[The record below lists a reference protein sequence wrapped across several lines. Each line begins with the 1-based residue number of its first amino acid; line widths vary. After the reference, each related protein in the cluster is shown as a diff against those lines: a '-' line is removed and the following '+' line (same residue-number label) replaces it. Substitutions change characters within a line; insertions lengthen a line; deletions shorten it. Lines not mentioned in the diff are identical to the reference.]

1 MASTTQNDAR
11 ELTSKLWAMANDL
24 RGKMDASEYR
34 DYILGF
40 IFYRYLSKRQERYL
54 ANSGLLEFTDTENS
68 SNPQDVNNAFARQ
81 VALDGLEDWREDL
94 ALQNGYAIDP
104 EYTWTTIINKVQT
117 QTIRPDDYQNLF
129 SQFKANALLNTN
141 ATEDFKDVFD
151 NINLMDSSLGNSVS
165 ARAKALSQLVERIN
179 SINFH
184 DESGHDILGDV
195 YEYLIA
201 EFAGASGK
209 KAGEFYTPHEVSRV
223 LAKLVTYVSP
233 DSSEEAKEVIEHA
246 SRPFMVYDP
255 TMGSG
260 SLLLTVQHELKSET
274 DNPDTARVHFFGQEI
289 NRTTYNLARMN
300 LMMHDVKYQ
309 YMDLRCADTLESD
322 WPNGMDE
329 NGIDHP
335 EFFDAVVANPPYSL
349 KWDNAESKLK
359 DPRFKDYGKLAPK
372 SKADYAFVEH
382 GIYHLKPSGRM
393 AIVLPHG
400 VLFRGAAEGTI
411 RKAIIDKNYLDAVI
425 GLPSNLF
432 YSTGIPT
439 VILVFRKDRKTN
451 DVLFIDASKHFEKDK
466 KQNRLRE
473 EDINLILE
481 TYKNRQ
487 DVDKLAHV
495 ATLDEIKD
503 NDYNLNIPRYVD
515 TFEEEEPIDLD
526 DVNRQ
531 LAEVDEEI
539 ARLEKELE
547 AMLAELVPTDQND
560 EDDEGL
566 HNRRERTE
574 RDGQKTTAKTSL
586 QRLH

>member
-81 VALDGLEDWREDL
+81 VALDCLEDWREDL

-165 ARAKALSQLVERIN
+165 ARAKALSQLVERID
-179 SINFH
+179 SIDFH
-184 DESGHDILGDV
+184 DDSGHDILGDV

-223 LAKLVTYVSP
+223 LAKLVTYVST

-451 DVLFIDASKHFEKDK
+451 DVLFIDASQHFEKDK

-473 EDINLILE
+473 EDIDLILE

-495 ATLDEIKD
+495 ATLEEIKD

-531 LAEVDEEI
+531 LAEVNEEI

-560 EDDEGL
+560 KDDE
-566 HNRRERTE
+566 
-574 RDGQKTTAKTSL
+574 
-586 QRLH
+586 

>member
-1 MASTTQNDAR
+1 MASTTQNNAR

-165 ARAKALSQLVERIN
+165 ARAKALSQLVERID
-179 SINFH
+179 SIDFH
-184 DESGHDILGDV
+184 DDSGHDILGDV

-451 DVLFIDASKHFEKDK
+451 DVLFIDASQHFEKDK

-473 EDINLILE
+473 EDIDLILE

-503 NDYNLNIPRYVD
+503 NDYNLNIPRYVN

-547 AMLAELVPTDQND
+547 AMLAELIPTDQND
-560 EDDEGL
+560 EDDE
-566 HNRRERTE
+566 
-574 RDGQKTTAKTSL
+574 
-586 QRLH
+586 

>member
-165 ARAKALSQLVERIN
+165 ARAKALSQLVERID
-179 SINFH
+179 SIDFH
-184 DESGHDILGDV
+184 DDSGHDILGDV

-223 LAKLVTYVSP
+223 LAKLVTYVST

-451 DVLFIDASKHFEKDK
+451 DVLFIDASQHFEKDK

-495 ATLDEIKD
+495 ATLEEIKD

-531 LAEVDEEI
+531 LAEVNEEI

-547 AMLAELVPTDQND
+547 TMLAELVPTDQND
-560 EDDEGL
+560 EDDE
-566 HNRRERTE
+566 
-574 RDGQKTTAKTSL
+574 
-586 QRLH
+586 

>member
-165 ARAKALSQLVERIN
+165 ARAKALSQLVERID
-179 SINFH
+179 SIDFH
-184 DESGHDILGDV
+184 DDSGHDILGDV

-223 LAKLVTYVSP
+223 LAKLVTYVST

-451 DVLFIDASKHFEKDK
+451 DVLFIDASQHFEKDK

-473 EDINLILE
+473 EDIDLILE

-560 EDDEGL
+560 KDDE
-566 HNRRERTE
+566 
-574 RDGQKTTAKTSL
+574 
-586 QRLH
+586 

>member
-1 MASTTQNDAR
+1 MAATTQNDAR
-11 ELTSKLWAMANDL
+11 ELTSQLWAMANDL

-54 ANSGLLEFTDTENS
+54 ANSGLLEFTDTESS

-94 ALQNGYAIDP
+94 ALQNGFAIDP

-165 ARAKALSQLVERIN
+165 ARAKALSQLVERID
-179 SINFH
+179 SIDFH
-184 DESGHDILGDV
+184 DDSGHDILGDV

-223 LAKLVTYVSP
+223 LAKLVTYASP

-260 SLLLTVQHELKSET
+260 SLLLTVQHELKTET

-451 DVLFIDASKHFEKDK
+451 DVLFIDASQHFEKDK

-473 EDINLILE
+473 EDIDLILE

-503 NDYNLNIPRYVD
+503 NSYNLNIPRYVD

-531 LAEVDEEI
+531 LTEVDEEI

-560 EDDEGL
+560 KDDE
-566 HNRRERTE
+566 
-574 RDGQKTTAKTSL
+574 
-586 QRLH
+586 

>member
-1 MASTTQNDAR
+1 M
-11 ELTSKLWAMANDL
+11 
-24 RGKMDASEYR
+24 
-34 DYILGF
+34 
-40 IFYRYLSKRQERYL
+40 
-54 ANSGLLEFTDTENS
+54 
-68 SNPQDVNNAFARQ
+68 FA
-81 VALDGLEDWREDL
+81 
-94 ALQNGYAIDP
+94 
-104 EYTWTTIINKVQT
+104 
-117 QTIRPDDYQNLF
+117 
-129 SQFKANALLNTN
+129 QFKANALLNTN

-151 NINLMDSSLGNSVS
+151 NINLSDSSLGNSVS
-165 ARAKALSQLVERIN
+165 ARAKALSQLVERID
-179 SINFH
+179 SIDFH
-184 DESGHDILGDV
+184 DDSGHDILGDV

-223 LAKLVTYVSP
+223 LAKLVTYVSH

-393 AIVLPHG
+393 AIVLPTVFSSEVQPKERSAKQSSTRTTLMPSSDSLKSLLLHRHPHRHSR
-400 VLFRGAAEGTI
+400 VPQRPQDQRCALHRRLAA
-411 RKAIIDKNYLDAVI
+411 
-425 GLPSNLF
+425 
-432 YSTGIPT
+432 
-439 VILVFRKDRKTN
+439 
-451 DVLFIDASKHFEKDK
+451 
-466 KQNRLRE
+466 LRE
-473 EDINLILE
+473 GQE
-481 TYKNRQ
+481 TKPPARGRHRSDSRDLQESSGRRQ
-487 DVDKLAHV
+487 
-495 ATLDEIKD
+495 
-503 NDYNLNIPRYVD
+503 
-515 TFEEEEPIDLD
+515 
-526 DVNRQ
+526 
-531 LAEVDEEI
+531 
-539 ARLEKELE
+539 AR
-547 AMLAELVPTDQND
+547 A
-560 EDDEGL
+560 
-566 HNRRERTE
+566 RR
-574 RDGQKTTAKTSL
+574 
-586 QRLH
+586 HP

>member
-104 EYTWTTIINKVQT
+104 EYTWTTIINKVQA

-165 ARAKALSQLVERIN
+165 ARAKALSQLVERID
-179 SINFH
+179 SIDFH
-184 DESGHDILGDV
+184 DDSGHDILGDV

-223 LAKLVTYVSP
+223 LAKLVTYVST

-451 DVLFIDASKHFEKDK
+451 DVLFIDASQHFEKDK

-473 EDINLILE
+473 EDIDLILE

-495 ATLDEIKD
+495 ATLEEIKD

-531 LAEVDEEI
+531 LAEVNEKI

-547 AMLAELVPTDQND
+547 TMLAELVPTDQND
-560 EDDEGL
+560 EDDE
-566 HNRRERTE
+566 
-574 RDGQKTTAKTSL
+574 
-586 QRLH
+586 

>member
-1 MASTTQNDAR
+1 MTSTTTQNDAR
-11 ELTSKLWAMANDL
+11 ELTSQLWAMANDL

-40 IFYRYLSKRQERYL
+40 IFYRYLSKRQERNL
-54 ANSGLLEFTDTENS
+54 AISGLLNFTDDETS
-68 SNPQDVNNAFARQ
+68 SNPQDVNNAYARQ
-81 VALDGLEDWREDL
+81 AARDGIEDWRADL
-94 ALQNGYAIDP
+94 ASDQGYAIDP
-104 EYTWTTIINKVQT
+104 EYTWTTIVNKVRKQE
-117 QTIRPDDYQNLF
+117 IRPEDYPNMF
-129 SQFKANALLNTN
+129 AQFKSNALLNTN
-141 ATEDFKDVFD
+141 ATEDFQDVFD
-151 NINLMDSSLGNSVS
+151 DINLANSSLGSSTS
-165 ARAKALSQLVERIN
+165 ARTKALSQLVERIDD
-179 SINFH
+179 IDFH

-201 EFAGASGK
+201 EFAGNSGK

-233 DSSEEAKEVIEHA
+233 DSSKEAREVIEHA

-260 SLLLTVQHELKSET
+260 SLLLTVQHELKSEPNEPEST
-274 DNPDTARVHFFGQEI
+274 RVRFFGQEI

-400 VLFRGAAEGTI
+400 VLFRGAAEGVI
-411 RKAIIDKNYLDAVI
+411 RKALIVKNYLDAVI

-451 DVLFIDASKHFEKDK
+451 DVLFIDASQHFEKDK

-473 EDINLILE
+473 EDIDLIFE

-515 TFEEEEPIDLD
+515 TFEEETPIDLN

-531 LAEVDEEI
+531 LAEADEEI
-539 ARLEKELE
+539 ARLEHELA
-547 AMLAELVPTDQND
+547 AMLDELVPTDQT
-560 EDDEGL
+560 DDD
-566 HNRRERTE
+566 N
-574 RDGQKTTAKTSL
+574 Q
-586 QRLH
+586 

>member
-104 EYTWTTIINKVQT
+104 EYTWTTIIYKVQT

-451 DVLFIDASKHFEKDK
+451 DVLFIDASQHFEKDK

-473 EDINLILE
+473 EDIDLILE

-560 EDDEGL
+560 EDDE
-566 HNRRERTE
+566 
-574 RDGQKTTAKTSL
+574 
-586 QRLH
+586 

>member
-1 MASTTQNDAR
+1 MASTTQNNAR

-165 ARAKALSQLVERIN
+165 ARAKALSQLVERID
-179 SINFH
+179 SIDFH
-184 DESGHDILGDV
+184 DDSGHDILGDV

-451 DVLFIDASKHFEKDK
+451 DVLFIDASQHFEKDK

-473 EDINLILE
+473 EDIDLILE

-495 ATLDEIKD
+495 ATLEEIKD

-560 EDDEGL
+560 EDDE
-566 HNRRERTE
+566 
-574 RDGQKTTAKTSL
+574 
-586 QRLH
+586 

>member
-1 MASTTQNDAR
+1 MTSTTTQNDAR
-11 ELTSKLWAMANDL
+11 ELTSQLWAMANDL

-40 IFYRYLSKRQERYL
+40 IFYRYLSKRQERHL
-54 ANSGLLEFTDTENS
+54 VDSGLLDFTDSETS
-68 SNPQDVNNAFARQ
+68 SNPQDVNNAYARQ
-81 VALDGLEDWREDL
+81 VAQDGIEDWRADL
-94 ALQNGYAIDP
+94 ASDQGYAIDP
-104 EYTWTTIINKVQT
+104 EYTWTTIVNKVRKQD
-117 QTIRPDDYQNLF
+117 IRPEDYPNMF
-129 SQFKANALLNTN
+129 AQFKTNALLNTN
-141 ATEDFKDVFD
+141 ATENFQDVFD
-151 NINLMDSSLGNSVS
+151 NINLADSSLGNSTS
-165 ARAKALSQLVERIN
+165 ARTKALSRLVERIDD
-179 SINFH
+179 IDFH

-233 DSSEEAKEVIEHA
+233 DSSEEAREVIEHA

-260 SLLLTVQHELKSET
+260 SLLLTVQHELKSE
-274 DNPDTARVHFFGQEI
+274 PGEPESARVRFFGQEI

-349 KWDNAESKLK
+349 KWDNSESKLK

-400 VLFRGAAEGTI
+400 VLFRGAAEGVI
-411 RKAIIDKNYLDAVI
+411 RKALIEKNYLDAVI

-451 DVLFIDASKHFEKDK
+451 DILFIDASQHFEKDK

-473 EDINLILE
+473 EDIDLIFE

-515 TFEEEEPIDLD
+515 TFEEEPPIDLD

-531 LAEVDEEI
+531 LVEVDEEI
-539 ARLEKELE
+539 ARLEREL
-547 AMLAELVPTDQND
+547 ASMLDELVPTDQND
-560 EDDEGL
+560 DD
-566 HNRRERTE
+566 
-574 RDGQKTTAKTSL
+574 DQ
-586 QRLH
+586 

>member
-1 MASTTQNDAR
+1 MTSTATQNDAR
-11 ELTSKLWAMANDL
+11 ELTSQLWAMANDL

-40 IFYRYLSKRQERYL
+40 IFYRYLSKRQERNL
-54 ANSGLLEFTDTENS
+54 ADSGLLDFTDSETS
-68 SNPQDVNNAFARQ
+68 SNPQDVNNAYARQ
-81 VALDGLEDWREDL
+81 VSQDGIEDWRADL
-94 ALQNGYAIDP
+94 ASDQGYAIDP
-104 EYTWTTIINKVQT
+104 EYTWTTIVNKVRKQD
-117 QTIRPDDYQNLF
+117 IRPEDYPNMF
-129 SQFKANALLNTN
+129 AQFKTNALLNTN
-141 ATEDFKDVFD
+141 ATEDFQDVFD
-151 NINLMDSSLGNSVS
+151 NINLADSSLGSSTS
-165 ARAKALSQLVERIN
+165 ARTKALSQLVERIDD
-179 SINFH
+179 IDFH

-233 DSSEEAKEVIEHA
+233 DSSEEAREVIEHA

-260 SLLLTVQHELKSET
+260 SLLLTVQHELKSE
-274 DNPDTARVHFFGQEI
+274 PYESESARVCFFGQEI

-322 WPNGMDE
+322 WPNGMDK

-335 EFFDAVVANPPYSL
+335 EFFDAVVSNPPYSL

-400 VLFRGAAEGTI
+400 VLFRGAAEGVI
-411 RKAIIDKNYLDAVI
+411 RKALIEKNYLDAVI

-439 VILVFRKDRKTN
+439 VILVFRKGRKTN
-451 DVLFIDASKHFEKDK
+451 DVLFIDASQHFEKDK

-473 EDINLILE
+473 EDIDLIFE

-515 TFEEEEPIDLD
+515 TFEEEAPIDLD

-539 ARLEKELE
+539 ARLEREL
-547 AMLAELVPTDQND
+547 ASMLDELVPTDQA
-560 EDDEGL
+560 DDD
-566 HNRRERTE
+566 N
-574 RDGQKTTAKTSL
+574 Q
-586 QRLH
+586 

>member
-165 ARAKALSQLVERIN
+165 ARAKALSQLVERID
-179 SINFH
+179 SIDFH
-184 DESGHDILGDV
+184 DDSGHDILGDV

-223 LAKLVTYVSP
+223 LAKLVTYVST

-451 DVLFIDASKHFEKDK
+451 DVLFIDASQHFEKDK

-473 EDINLILE
+473 EDIDLILE

-495 ATLDEIKD
+495 ATLEEIKD

-531 LAEVDEEI
+531 LAEVNEEI

-547 AMLAELVPTDQND
+547 TMLAELVPTDQND
-560 EDDEGL
+560 KDDE
-566 HNRRERTE
+566 
-574 RDGQKTTAKTSL
+574 
-586 QRLH
+586 

>member
-1 MASTTQNDAR
+1 MTSTTTQNDAR
-11 ELTSKLWAMANDL
+11 ELTSQLWAMANDL

-40 IFYRYLSKRQERYL
+40 IFYRYLSKRQERHL
-54 ANSGLLEFTDTENS
+54 VDSGLLDFTDSETS
-68 SNPQDVNNAFARQ
+68 SNPQDVNNAYARQ
-81 VALDGLEDWREDL
+81 VAQDGIEDWRADL
-94 ALQNGYAIDP
+94 ASDQGYAIDP
-104 EYTWTTIINKVQT
+104 EYTWTTIVNKVRQ
-117 QTIRPDDYQNLF
+117 QDIRPEDYPNMF
-129 SQFKANALLNTN
+129 AQFKTNALLNTN
-141 ATEDFKDVFD
+141 ATEDFQDVFD
-151 NINLMDSSLGNSVS
+151 NINLADSSLGNSTS
-165 ARAKALSQLVERIN
+165 ARTKALSRLVERIDD
-179 SINFH
+179 IDFH

-233 DSSEEAKEVIEHA
+233 DSSEEAREVIEHA

-260 SLLLTVQHELKSET
+260 SLLLTVQHELKAEPGEPES
-274 DNPDTARVHFFGQEI
+274 ARVHFFGQEV

-349 KWDNAESKLK
+349 KWDNSESKLK

-400 VLFRGAAEGTI
+400 VLFRGAAEGVI
-411 RKAIIDKNYLDAVI
+411 RKALIEKNYLDAVI

-451 DVLFIDASKHFEKDK
+451 DVLFIDASQHFEKDK

-473 EDINLILE
+473 EDIDLIFE

-515 TFEEEEPIDLD
+515 TFEEEPPIDLD

-539 ARLEKELE
+539 ARLEREL
-547 AMLAELVPTDQND
+547 ASMLDELVPTDQND
-560 EDDEGL
+560 NDD
-566 HNRRERTE
+566 
-574 RDGQKTTAKTSL
+574 Q
-586 QRLH
+586 

>member
-165 ARAKALSQLVERIN
+165 ARAKALSQLVERID
-179 SINFH
+179 SIDFH
-184 DESGHDILGDV
+184 DDSGHDILGDV

-223 LAKLVTYVSP
+223 LAKLVTYVST

-289 NRTTYNLARMN
+289 KRTTYNLARMN

-451 DVLFIDASKHFEKDK
+451 DVLFIDASQHFEKDK

-473 EDINLILE
+473 EDIDLILE

-495 ATLDEIKD
+495 ATLEEIKD

-531 LAEVDEEI
+531 LAEVNEEI
-539 ARLEKELE
+539 ALLEKELE
-547 AMLAELVPTDQND
+547 TMLAELVPTDQND
-560 EDDEGL
+560 KDDE
-566 HNRRERTE
+566 
-574 RDGQKTTAKTSL
+574 
-586 QRLH
+586 

>member
-359 DPRFKDYGKLAPK
+359 DPRFKDYGKLAQK
-372 SKADYAFVEH
+372 SKADYAFVDH

-560 EDDEGL
+560 EDDE
-566 HNRRERTE
+566 
-574 RDGQKTTAKTSL
+574 
-586 QRLH
+586 

>member
-1 MASTTQNDAR
+1 MASTTQNNAR

-104 EYTWTTIINKVQT
+104 EYTWTTIIYKVQT

-165 ARAKALSQLVERIN
+165 ARAKALSQLVERID
-179 SINFH
+179 SIDFH
-184 DESGHDILGDV
+184 DDSGHDILGDV

-451 DVLFIDASKHFEKDK
+451 DVLFIDASQHFEKDK

-473 EDINLILE
+473 EDIDLILE

-503 NDYNLNIPRYVD
+503 NDYNLNIPRYVN

-547 AMLAELVPTDQND
+547 AMLAELIPTDQND
-560 EDDEGL
+560 EDDE
-566 HNRRERTE
+566 
-574 RDGQKTTAKTSL
+574 
-586 QRLH
+586 

>member
-165 ARAKALSQLVERIN
+165 ARAKALSQLVERID
-179 SINFH
+179 SIDFH
-184 DESGHDILGDV
+184 DDSGHDILGDV

-223 LAKLVTYVSP
+223 LAKLVTYVST

-451 DVLFIDASKHFEKDK
+451 DVLFIDASQHFEKDK

-473 EDINLILE
+473 EDIDLILE

-495 ATLDEIKD
+495 ATLDEIKG

-531 LAEVDEEI
+531 LAEVNEEI

-560 EDDEGL
+560 KDDE
-566 HNRRERTE
+566 
-574 RDGQKTTAKTSL
+574 
-586 QRLH
+586 

>member
-165 ARAKALSQLVERIN
+165 ARAKALSQLVERID
-179 SINFH
+179 SIDFH
-184 DESGHDILGDV
+184 DDSGHDILGDV

-223 LAKLVTYVSP
+223 LAKLVTYVST

-451 DVLFIDASKHFEKDK
+451 DVLFIDASQHFEKDK

-473 EDINLILE
+473 EDIDLILE

-495 ATLDEIKD
+495 ATLEEIKD

-531 LAEVDEEI
+531 LAEVNEEI
-539 ARLEKELE
+539 ALLEKELE
-547 AMLAELVPTDQND
+547 TMLAELVPTDQND
-560 EDDEGL
+560 EDDE
-566 HNRRERTE
+566 
-574 RDGQKTTAKTSL
+574 
-586 QRLH
+586 

>member
-104 EYTWTTIINKVQT
+104 EYTWMTIINKVQT

-165 ARAKALSQLVERIN
+165 ARAKALSQLVERID
-179 SINFH
+179 SIDFH
-184 DESGHDILGDV
+184 DDSGHDILGDV

-223 LAKLVTYVSP
+223 LAKLVTYVST

-451 DVLFIDASKHFEKDK
+451 DVLFIDASQHFEKDK

-473 EDINLILE
+473 EDIDLILE

-531 LAEVDEEI
+531 LAEVNEEI

-547 AMLAELVPTDQND
+547 TMLAELVPTDQND
-560 EDDEGL
+560 EDDE
-566 HNRRERTE
+566 
-574 RDGQKTTAKTSL
+574 
-586 QRLH
+586 

>member
-1 MASTTQNDAR
+1 MTSTTQNDAR

-165 ARAKALSQLVERIN
+165 ARAKALSQLVERID
-179 SINFH
+179 SIDFH
-184 DESGHDILGDV
+184 DDSGHDILGDV

-223 LAKLVTYVSP
+223 LAKLVTYVST

-451 DVLFIDASKHFEKDK
+451 DVLFIDASQHFEKDK
-466 KQNRLRE
+466 KQNHLRE
-473 EDINLILE
+473 EDIDLILE

-560 EDDEGL
+560 KDDE
-566 HNRRERTE
+566 
-574 RDGQKTTAKTSL
+574 
-586 QRLH
+586 

>member
-165 ARAKALSQLVERIN
+165 ARAKALSQLVERID
-179 SINFH
+179 SIDFH
-184 DESGHDILGDV
+184 DDSGHDILGDV

-451 DVLFIDASKHFEKDK
+451 DVLFIDASQHFEKDK

-473 EDINLILE
+473 EDIDLILE

-487 DVDKLAHV
+487 DVGKLAHV

-539 ARLEKELE
+539 ARLEKEL
-547 AMLAELVPTDQND
+547 ASMLDELVPTDQADND
-560 EDDEGL
+560 D
-566 HNRRERTE
+566 
-574 RDGQKTTAKTSL
+574 Q
-586 QRLH
+586 

>member
-165 ARAKALSQLVERIN
+165 ARAKALSQLVERID
-179 SINFH
+179 SIDFH
-184 DESGHDILGDV
+184 DDSGHDILGDV

-223 LAKLVTYVSP
+223 LAKLVTYVST

-451 DVLFIDASKHFEKDK
+451 DVLFIDASQHFEKDK

-473 EDINLILE
+473 EDIDLILE

-560 EDDEGL
+560 EDDE
-566 HNRRERTE
+566 
-574 RDGQKTTAKTSL
+574 
-586 QRLH
+586 

>member
-104 EYTWTTIINKVQT
+104 EYTWMTIINKVQT

-165 ARAKALSQLVERIN
+165 ARAKALSQLVERID
-179 SINFH
+179 SIDFH
-184 DESGHDILGDV
+184 DDSGHDILGDV

-223 LAKLVTYVSP
+223 LAKLVTYVST

-451 DVLFIDASKHFEKDK
+451 DVLFIDASQHFEKDK

-473 EDINLILE
+473 EDIDLILE

-560 EDDEGL
+560 EDDE
-566 HNRRERTE
+566 
-574 RDGQKTTAKTSL
+574 
-586 QRLH
+586 

>member
-1 MASTTQNDAR
+1 MTSPDTQNDAR

-40 IFYRYLSKRQERYL
+40 VFYRYLSKRQERYL
-54 ANSGLLEFTDTENS
+54 ADSGLLEFTDDESSENT
-68 SNPQDVNNAFARQ
+68 QDVNNAFKRQ
-81 VALDGLEDWREDL
+81 VEQDGITDWREDL
-94 ALQNGYAIDP
+94 AQENGFAIDP
-104 EYTWTTIINKVQT
+104 DYTWTTIVNKVHEQS
-117 QTIRPDDYQNLF
+117 IRPEDYQNLF
-129 SQFKANALLNTN
+129 AQFKANALLNSN
-141 ATEDFKDVFD
+141 AAMDFKDVFD
-151 NINLMDSSLGNSVS
+151 NINLMDSSLGNSTS
-165 ARAKALSQLVERIN
+165 ARAKALSQLVERIDG
-179 SINFH
+179 IDFH

-233 DSSEEAKEVIEHA
+233 DASDESKDVLEDE

-260 SLLLTVQHELKSET
+260 SLLLTVQHELKSESSKPN
-274 DNPDTARVHFFGQEI
+274 DARVHFFGQEI

-329 NGIDHP
+329 NGVDHP

-400 VLFRGAAEGTI
+400 VLFRGAAEGVI
-411 RKAIIDKNYLDAVI
+411 RKALIEKNYLDAVI

-439 VILVFRKDRKTN
+439 VILVFRKDRKN
-451 DVLFIDASKHFEKDK
+451 SDVLFIDASQHFEKDK

-473 EDINLILE
+473 EGINLIFD
-481 TYKNRQ
+481 TYKNRV

-495 ATLDEIKD
+495 ATLREIQD

-531 LAEVDEEI
+531 LAEVDDEI
-539 ARLEKELE
+539 ARLEKEL
-547 AMLAELVPTDQND
+547 AEMIADLVPTDQSD
-560 EDDEGL
+560 E
-566 HNRRERTE
+566 NN
-574 RDGQKTTAKTSL
+574 K
-586 QRLH
+586 

>member
-1 MASTTQNDAR
+1 MASTTPQNDAR
-11 ELTSKLWAMANDL
+11 ELTSQLWAMANDL
-24 RGKMDASEYR
+24 RAKMDASEYR

-40 IFYRYLSKRQERYL
+40 IFYRYLSKRQERNL
-54 ANSGLLEFTDTENS
+54 ASSAPLDFTDSEIS
-68 SNPQDVNNAFARQ
+68 SNPQDVNNAYARQ
-81 VALDGLEDWREDL
+81 VAQDGIEDWREEL
-94 ALQNGYAIDP
+94 ASEQGYAIDP
-104 EYTWTTIINKVQT
+104 EYTWMTIVNKVHD
-117 QTIRPDDYQNLF
+117 QTIRPEDYPNMF
-129 SQFKANALLNTN
+129 AQFKANALLNTN

-151 NINLMDSSLGNSVS
+151 NINLSDSSLGNSVA
-165 ARAKALSQLVERIN
+165 ARAKALSQLVERID
-179 SINFH
+179 SIDFH
-184 DESGHDILGDV
+184 DDSGHDILGDV

-425 GLPSNLF
+425 GLPPNLF

-473 EDINLILE
+473 EDIDLILE

-560 EDDEGL
+560 EDDE
-566 HNRRERTE
+566 
-574 RDGQKTTAKTSL
+574 
-586 QRLH
+586 

>member
-1 MASTTQNDAR
+1 MATAPTQGNAR
-11 ELTSKLWAMANDL
+11 ELTSQLWAMANDL

-54 ANSGLLEFTDTENS
+54 VNSGLLEFTDTETS
-68 SNPQDVNNAFARQ
+68 TNPQDVNNAFARQ
-81 VALDGLEDWREDL
+81 VEQDGIDDWREDL
-94 ALQNGYAIDP
+94 AQTNGFAIDP
-104 EYTWTTIINKVQT
+104 EYTWTTIVNKVHQ
-117 QTIRPDDYQNLF
+117 QTIRPEDYQNLF

-151 NINLMDSSLGNSVS
+151 DINLMDSSLGNSTA
-165 ARAKALSQLVERIN
+165 ARAKALSQLVERIDD
-179 SINFH
+179 IDFH
-184 DESGHDILGDV
+184 DASGHDILGDV

-223 LAKLVTYVSP
+223 LAKLVTYVAP
-233 DSSEEAKEVIEHA
+233 DASEESKTVLKDA

-260 SLLLTVQHELKSET
+260 SLLLTVQHELKEVS
-274 DNPDTARVHFFGQEI
+274 DRPDDARTHFFGQEI

-382 GIYHLKPSGRM
+382 CIYHLKPNGRM

-411 RKAIIDKNYLDAVI
+411 RRALIEKNYLDAVI

-439 VILVFRKDRKTN
+439 VVLVFRKDRKTN
-451 DVLFIDASKHFEKDK
+451 DVLFIDASQHFEKSK
-466 KQNRLRE
+466 KQNRLRD
-473 EDINLILE
+473 EDIDLIFN
-481 TYKNRQ
+481 TYKNRK

-495 ATLDEIKD
+495 ATLQEIQD

-515 TFEEEEPIDLD
+515 TFEEEEPIDLA
-526 DVNRQ
+526 DVDRQ
-531 LAEVDEEI
+531 IAEVDDEI
-539 ARLEKELE
+539 ARLEKEL
-547 AMLAELVPTDQND
+547 ASMIADLVPTDNA
-560 EDDEGL
+560 DDNE
-566 HNRRERTE
+566 
-574 RDGQKTTAKTSL
+574 Q
-586 QRLH
+586 

>member
-165 ARAKALSQLVERIN
+165 ARAKALSQLVERID
-179 SINFH
+179 SIDFH
-184 DESGHDILGDV
+184 DDSGHDILGDV

-473 EDINLILE
+473 EDIDLILE

-560 EDDEGL
+560 EDDE
-566 HNRRERTE
+566 
-574 RDGQKTTAKTSL
+574 
-586 QRLH
+586 